1 MSDQIL
7 KIFRN
12 HDTKLD
18 VYGKQIES
26 NSRQLAEHGNKL
38 DEHTKKLDLHG
49 RKLDEHTKKLDLH
62 GRKLDE
68 HGKKLDEHGVK
79 LDSHTEQLEVIAST
93 VLDVS
98 DRLEKVEV
106 KIDNLPTRTRF
117 DELMNKIDKML
128 KRTIDHE
135 QEDAMMKHGI
145 RRVGNKADN
154 NAKDIQMI
162 KPLVGLG

>member
-26 NSRQLAEHGNKL
+26 NSRQLAEHGN
-38 DEHTKKLDLHG
+38 
-49 RKLDEHTKKLDLH
+49 KLDEHTKKLDLH